1 MIASLKGY
9 ARVWAV
15 AAVNGDLNRLKV
27 LHGLLEGKFR
37 AGDRL
42 IYLGN
47 YLGRG
52 AASAELLDELLLV
65 RRAFLARFGLLDSD
79 LSLIHISE
87 PTRPY

>member
-15 AAVNGDLNRLKV
+15 EAVNGDLNRLKV
-27 LHGLLEGKFR
+27 LHGLLEERFR

-47 YLGRG
+47 YLG
-52 AASAELLDELLLV
+52 
-65 RRAFLARFGLLDSD
+65 
-79 LSLIHISE
+79 
-87 PTRPY
+87 